1 MKGEKFRNYRQAEK
15 WIKRYRV
22 QHRLHRQIKRNAAD
36 ILNSPNFN
44 RTKTFIQHGN
54 MTVNSHCMD
63 VAKYSLAISE
73 RLEKLGFR
81 CKRMNWSEA
90 RSCMIIFY
98 MTGII
103 LVNRAGCTAFIIR
116 ASRFATQ

>member
-1 MKGEKFRNYRQAEK
+1 MDKKYRT
-15 WIKRYRV
+15 

-73 RLEKLGFR
+73 KLEKLGLR
-81 CKRMNWSEA
+81 CKKDELVRGA
-90 RSCMIIFY
+90 LLHDYFY

-103 LVNRAGCTAFIIR
+103 PVNRADCMAFTIR
-116 ASRFATQ
+116 ALRFTTR